1 MSTFLGQLYET
12 HHRQRRNAG
21 DFVFVPER
29 IPLFQ
34 EAIGQGHDVLDL
46 GCRSGALTRH
56 FLEGNEVVGVD
67 VDRAALA
74 KAEQLGIAPVVADV
88 DEPLPLDSESF
99 DVVVAGELLEHVRF
113 PHALIAEVRRVLRQ
127 GGVFVG
133 SVPNAFRVQ
142 NRLRFV
148 RGLQPESDPTH
159 LHMFT
164 PQTFARCLPTSWQ
177 CGLRRWGSLPATS
190 LPPSR
195 AGPRLQRDSEGLGS
209 ERPNQARRSTSASST
224 MWPSRST

>member
-1 MSTFLGQLYET
+1 VSTFLGQLYEA

-34 EAIGQGHDVLDL
+34 EAIGQGRHVLDL

-56 FLEGNEVVGVD
+56 FLEGNDVVGVD

-74 KAEQLGIAPVVADV
+74 KAEQLGITPVVAEV
-88 DEPLPLDSESF
+88 DEPLPMDSETF
-99 DVVVAGELLEHVRF
+99 DAVVAGELLEHVRF
-113 PHALIAEVRRVLRQ
+113 PRALVAEVRRVLRP

-148 RGLQPESDPTH
+148 RGLQPEKDPTH
-159 LHMFT
+159 LRMFT
-164 PQTFARCLPTSWQ
+164 PTDIRALLADFGVVRFTPLGGRYRRLHARLLAQDIFFS
-177 CGLRRWGSLPATS
+177 AI
-190 LPPSR
+190 
-195 AGPRLQRDSEGLGS
+195 
-209 ERPNQARRSTSASST
+209 RP
-224 MWPSRST
+224 

>member
-1 MSTFLGQLYET
+1 M
-12 HHRQRRNAG
+12 
-21 DFVFVPER
+21 
-29 IPLFQ
+29 
-34 EAIGQGHDVLDL
+34 LDL

-74 KAEQLGIAPVVADV
+74 KAAELGITPVVADV
-88 DEPLPLDSESF
+88 DEPLPLDSETF

-113 PHALIAEVRRVLRQ
+113 PRALVAEVRRVLAP

-142 NRLRFV
+142 NRLRFRPRPV
-148 RGLQPESDPTH
+148 SPKGIRRTCTCSRPRTSARCSPTSPESE
-159 LHMFT
+159 
-164 PQTFARCLPTSWQ
+164 S
-177 CGLRRWGSLPATS
+177 RRSVVATGGST
-190 LPPSR
+190 
-195 AGPRLQRDSEGLGS
+195 PRLLAQDLVFSALGPGLAL
-209 ERPNQARRSTSASST
+209 ERPNDARRSTSASST

>member
-1 MSTFLGQLYET
+1 MSTFLGQLYES
-12 HHRQRRNAG
+12 HHRLRRNAG

-29 IPLFQ
+29 IPVFQ
-34 EAIGQGHDVLDL
+34 EAVGQGHRVLDL

-56 FLEGNEVVGVD
+56 FLNGN
-67 VDRAALA
+67 
-74 KAEQLGIAPVVADV
+74 
-88 DEPLPLDSESF
+88 

-113 PHALIAEVRRVLRQ
+113 PRALVAEVRRVLRL

-148 RGLQPESDPTH
+148 RGLQPDKDPTH

-164 PQTFARCLPTSWQ
+164 PTDIRALLADFTGVRITPLGGRYRRLHARLLAQ
-177 CGLRRWGSLPATS
+177 DIAF
-190 LPPSR
+190 
-195 AGPRLQRDSEGLGS
+195 
-209 ERPNQARRSTSASST
+209 SAI
-224 MWPSRST
+224 RKA